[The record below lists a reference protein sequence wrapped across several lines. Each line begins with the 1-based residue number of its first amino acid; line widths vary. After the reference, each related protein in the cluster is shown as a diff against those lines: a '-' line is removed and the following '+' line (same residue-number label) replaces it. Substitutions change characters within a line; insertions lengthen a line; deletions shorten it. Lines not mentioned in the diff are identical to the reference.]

1 VRIRTAN
8 GTDLVHDVPVEHWL
22 EGNTTY
28 EIEVESSAGAVTRVE
43 VDPGGYA
50 PDVDRSNNFWP
61 RG

>member
-1 VRIRTAN
+1 
-8 GTDLVHDVPVEHWL
+8 VHDVPVEHWL

-28 EIEVESSAGAVTRVE
+28 EIEVEPSAGAVTRVE
-43 VDPGGYA
+43 VDPDGYA